1 MATAKR
7 DLTNPPVQGPLVPSL
22 LTVRQVAALLSV
34 SETTV
39 YRLKRRGQISCVKV
53 GGSLRFRPAD
63 VADYQ
68 NRQSVTALGYAHQE
82 RPEPPRLNL
91 AFPPKRRRASSMQ
104 EA

>member
-22 LTVRQVAALLSV
+22 LTVREVAALLSV

-39 YRLKRRGQISCVKV
+39 YRLKGRGEIGFVKV
-53 GGSLRFRPAD
+53 GGSLRFRPGD

-68 NRQSVTALGYAHQE
+68 DRRSVTALGYPDQE
-82 RPEPPRLNL
+82 RLEPPRLNL
-91 AFPPKRRRASSMQ
+91 AFPLKRRRASSLQ

>member
-7 DLTNPPVQGPLVPSL
+7 DLTNPPVQGPPVPSL

-53 GGSLRFRPAD
+53 GGALRFRPAD
-63 VADYQ
+63 VDDYQ
-68 NRQSVTALGYAHQE
+68 NRQSVTALGYAGQE

-91 AFPPKRRRASSMQ
+91 AFPLKRRRASSMQ

>member
-7 DLTNPPVQGPLVPSL
+7 ELTNPPVQGHLLPSL
-22 LTVRQVAALLSV
+22 LTVREVAALLSV

-39 YRLKRRGQISCVKV
+39 YRLKRRGEISCVKV
-53 GGSLRFRPAD
+53 GSSLRFRPSD

-68 NRQSVTALGYAHQE
+68 DRQSVTALGYAQQE

-91 AFPPKRRRASSMQ
+91 AFPLKRRRSSSGQ

>member
-7 DLTNPPVQGPLVPSL
+7 DLTNPPVQGHPVPRL
-22 LTVRQVAALLSV
+22 LTVPEVAALLSV

-39 YRLKRRGQISCVKV
+39 YRLKGRGEIGFVKV

-63 VADYQ
+63 VAEYED
-68 NRQSVTALGYAHQE
+68 RQSVVGLGYARHE

-91 AFPPKRRRASSMQ
+91 AFPLKRRRADST
-104 EA
+104 

>member
-7 DLTNPPVQGPLVPSL
+7 DLTNPPVQGPLVPNL

-39 YRLKRRGQISCVKV
+39 YRLKRRGEIGFVKV
-53 GGSLRFRPAD
+53 GASLRFRPAD

-68 NRQSVTALGYAHQE
+68 NRQSVTALGYPGQK

-91 AFPPKRRRASSMQ
+91 AFPLKRRRASSMQ

>member
-7 DLTNPPVQGPLVPSL
+7 DLTDPMVQGQPMPSL

-39 YRLKRRGQISCVKV
+39 YRLKGRGEISFVQV
-53 GGSLRFRPAD
+53 GGSVRFRPSD
-63 VADYQ
+63 VAEYE
-68 NRQSVTALGYAHQE
+68 NRQSVAALGYAGQE

-91 AFPPKRRRASSMQ
+91 AFPVKRRRSDSI
-104 EA
+104 